1 MMETREV
8 NVGARIKYWR
18 HKIGIT
24 QDGLAKRANIP
35 LSTIS
40 KIESGVVNKPTIQTI
55 MSIAKGLDISID
67 DLMEMK

>member
-1 MMETREV
+1 MESGEV
-8 NVGARIKYWR
+8 KVGERIKYWR
-18 HKIGIT
+18 QKLGIT
-24 QDGLAKRANIP
+24 QDALSKRADIP

-40 KIESGVVNKPTIQTI
+40 KIESGSVNKPTIQTI